1 MKKMIRLLA
10 LTLALMLCMLPVL
23 AETSA
28 DDVLATVNGE
38 PVTRADYEE
47 MLANLNDE
55 YGASYDMSNEMIAAM
70 FRQIAMEY
78 AVNYAAEEAMLKD
91 IIAQNN
97 LQLTEEELAD
107 AAQLAREDFSLQVD
121 AIVDQYAAY
130 GMADVSTDEG
140 RAAAMVEIL
149 AQLESMGVTEAS
161 YIAEMQVYAGYD
173 KAYEWLFRDVTVSED
188 EVRALFDTRV
198 EEDRIAYENDFEA
211 YEAMQQQNQMALMY
225 GMTEYYV
232 DLYYMPTG
240 YRLVTHILL
249 ETDETAQA
257 AYNALLENPDAT
269 ADEIAAAEKA
279 VIASVQ
285 PTIDE
290 INARL
295 AEGESFNSLIPDYT
309 MDPGMADEA
318 SIAQGYEV
326 HPQSTMWVTP
336 FRDAAFTVENV
347 GDVTA
352 PVVTDFGV
360 HILYYAADLPG
371 GPIDFEE
378 MRPLLEEELLNNKLS
393 DCAYDALMKWME
405 TAEIVYS
412 DEAKGYLGAN

>member
-1 MKKMIRLLA
+1 
-10 LTLALMLCMLPVL
+10 
-23 AETSA
+23 
-28 DDVLATVNGE
+28 
-38 PVTRADYEE
+38 
-47 MLANLNDE
+47 
-55 YGASYDMSNEMIAAM
+55 
-70 FRQIAMEY
+70 
-78 AVNYAAEEAMLKD
+78 MLKD
-91 IIAQNN
+91 VIAQNN

-140 RAAAMVEIL
+140 RAAAMVEVL

-257 AYNALLENPDAT
+257 AYNALMENPD
-269 ADEIAAAEKA
+269 
-279 VIASVQ
+279 
-285 PTIDE
+285 
-290 INARL
+290 
-295 AEGESFNSLIPDYT
+295 G
-309 MDPGMADEA
+309 
-318 SIAQGYEV
+318 
-326 HPQSTMWVTP
+326 
-336 FRDAAFTVENV
+336 
-347 GDVTA
+347 
-352 PVVTDFGV
+352 
-360 HILYYAADLPG
+360 
-371 GPIDFEE
+371 
-378 MRPLLEEELLNNKLS
+378 
-393 DCAYDALMKWME
+393 
-405 TAEIVYS
+405 
-412 DEAKGYLGAN
+412 